1 MKIFTDA
8 AANLTPERA
17 AELGIEVV
25 PFQVTFMGKTYRDGI
40 DLHPQD
46 LYRMYAENPE
56 EFASTSQPSA
66 GDFKVA
72 YENSDS
78 DEILSI
84 HLSSGLSGTYSAAE
98 QAAQMV
104 TSKAVT
110 VVDTKMVGPA
120 LGWMVEL
127 AAHGAKAGW
136 TTARILEAMEKLKQ
150 NTITMVTFSDI
161 RYLIHSGRV
170 SHLKGIIA
178 SVLHLKPV
186 IGMNEED
193 GRYTTVGQEMTV
205 RRAMRKMVEVA
216 HHKFGEQKLRL
227 QLMHGSNLAGVEQ
240 LRTAVNGV
248 LDAVEEKLVPVTLV
262 LGAHAG
268 PTVVGLA
275 AAPQS
280 FFEKIEPTQQ
290 VG

>member
-8 AANLTPERA
+8 AANLSPEKA
-17 AELGIEVV
+17 AELGVEVI

-40 DLHPQD
+40 DLQPQD
-46 LYRMYAENPE
+46 LYRLYSENPE

-72 YENSDS
+72 YENSTG

-98 QAAQMV
+98 QAAGMV
-104 TSKAVT
+104 SGKDIT

-120 LGWMVEL
+120 LGWMVEV
-127 AAHGAKAGW
+127 AAHGVKAGW
-136 TTARILEAMEKLKQ
+136 TKEHILEAMGRMKM
-150 NTITMVTFSDI
+150 NTITMVAFSDI

-178 SVLHLKPV
+178 SVLHLKPI
-186 IGMNEED
+186 IGMNEVD
-193 GRYTTVGQEMTV
+193 GRYTSIGQEMTV
-205 RRAMRKMVEVA
+205 SRAVRKMVDVV
-216 HHKFGEQKLRL
+216 HHKFGDQPLRM
-227 QLMHGSNLAGVEQ
+227 QLMHGSNLPGVEQ
-240 LRTAVNGV
+240 LRAAVAGKLN
-248 LDAVEEKLVPVTLV
+248 AVEEKLVAVTLV
-262 LGAHAG
+262 LGAHTG
-268 PTVVGLA
+268 PTVIGLA

-280 FFEKIEPTQQ
+280 VFENILN
-290 VG
+290 

>member
-8 AANLTPERA
+8 AANLSPEKA
-17 AELGIEVV
+17 AELGVEVI

-40 DLHPQD
+40 DLQPQD
-46 LYRMYAENPE
+46 LYRMYSENPE

-72 YENSDS
+72 YENSSS

-84 HLSSGLSGTYSAAE
+84 HLSSGLSGPYSAAE

-104 TSKAVT
+104 TTKAVT
-110 VVDTKMVGPA
+110 VIDTKMVGPA
-120 LGWMVEL
+120 LGWMVEV

-136 TTARILEAMEKLKQ
+136 TKERILEVMERLKE

-170 SHLKGIIA
+170 SHLRGIIA
-178 SVLHLKPV
+178 SVLRLKPV
-186 IGMNEED
+186 IGMNEVD

-205 RRAMRKMVEVA
+205 SRAIRKMVEEV
-216 HHKFGEQKLRL
+216 HHKYGDQKLRM

-240 LRTAVNGV
+240 LRTAVNGI
-248 LDAVEEKLVPVTLV
+248 LNTVEEKLVPVTLV

-268 PTVVGLA
+268 PTVIGLA
-275 AAPQS
+275 AAPMS
-280 FFEKIEPTQQ
+280 VFDKILE
-290 VG
+290 

>member
-17 AELGIEVV
+17 AELGIEVI

-40 DLHPQD
+40 DLQPQD
-46 LYRMYAENPE
+46 LYRMYAENPD

-66 GDFKVA
+66 GDFKIA
-72 YENSDS
+72 YENAES

-84 HLSSGLSGTYSAAE
+84 HLSSGLSGTYSSAV

-104 TSKAVT
+104 TPKKVT
-110 VVDTKMVGPA
+110 VIDTKMVGPA

-136 TTARILEAMEKLKQ
+136 TKERILEAMEKLKA

-186 IGMNEED
+186 IGMNEVD
-193 GRYTTVGQEMTV
+193 GRYATVGQEMTV
-205 RRAMRKMVEVA
+205 RRAMSKMVEVV
-216 HHKFGEQKLRL
+216 HHKFGDQRLRL
-227 QLMHGSNLAGVEQ
+227 QLMHGSNLAGVDQ
-240 LRTAVNGV
+240 LRAAVNGV

-275 AAPQS
+275 AAPRS
-280 FFEKIEPTQQ
+280 SFEKILE
-290 VG
+290 